1 MIFPVAIA
9 DNMTIKHRTMGFG
22 LKWLGDG
29 VAASVLQGDVCQIFG
44 QRGFRHSDFE
54 TRGTKAIKPPGP
66 RQ

>member
-29 VAASVLQGDVCQIFG
+29 VAASFLQVDFG
-44 QRGFRHSDFE
+44 QFFGW
-54 TRGTKAIKPPGP
+54 GIG
-66 RQ
+66 